1 MRVSTNLQSMAAQRY
16 VKAHTEELA
25 IEDSKISSG
34 ERIVR
39 SAIDPAGMA
48 ISDLMKAKL
57 RSNYQAERNS
67 NDAISLIQVAEGSLG
82 IMANLG
88 VRLRELAV
96 QAATDTV
103 GDENRA
109 IIDAEFQQ
117 LKGEVQRLTAS
128 TSFNGNNIIKDSG
141 SVYDLQVGISGN
153 KYESTLRYDLGK
165 IMDSQSNFGIANV
178 DLRSKAGA
186 QQSLSKIDNMM
197 GEIGRSRAELGSLT
211 KRMESVVQNLQI
223 SRENTA
229 SSNSKIRDTD
239 MAKESAIRFKT
250 QIAQSATL
258 NMLKTANDRPG
269 EILRL
274 VS

>member
-1 MRVSTNLQSMAAQRY
+1 MAAQRY

-34 ERIVR
+34 DRIVR

-57 RSNYQAERNS
+57 RSNTQAERNS

-82 IMANLG
+82 IMSDLG
-88 VRLRELAV
+88 IRLRELAV
-96 QAATDTV
+96 QAATDTL

-109 IIDAEFQQ
+109 IIDSEFQQ

-141 SVYDLQVGISGN
+141 SVYDLQVGISGDPSQ
-153 KYESTLRYDLGK
+153 STLRYDLGK
-165 IMDSQSNFGIANV
+165 IMDSKGNFGIANV
-178 DLRSKAGA
+178 NLRTKAGA
-186 QQSLSKIDNMM
+186 QQSLSKIDGMM
-197 GEIGRSRAELGSLT
+197 SDIGRSRAELGSLS
-211 KRMESVVQNLQI
+211 KRMESVIQNLQI

-229 SSNSKIRDTD
+229 SSNSKIRDAD
-239 MAKESAIRFKT
+239 MAKETAIRFKT
-250 QIAQSATL
+250 QIAQTATL
-258 NMLKTANDRPG
+258 GMLKTANDRPS
-269 EILRL
+269 EILKL

>member
-1 MRVSTNLQSMAAQRY
+1 MRVSTNLQSMVAQRY

-34 ERIVR
+34 DRIVR

-57 RSNYQAERNS
+57 RSNSQAERNS

-82 IMANLG
+82 IMSDLSI
-88 VRLRELAV
+88 RLRELAV
-96 QAATDTV
+96 QASTDTL

-109 IIDAEFQQ
+109 IIDTEFQA

-141 SVYDLQVGISGN
+141 SVYDLQVGISGDP
-153 KYESTLRYDLGK
+153 SQSSLRYDLGK
-165 IMDSQSNFGIANV
+165 IMDSKGNFGIANV
-178 DLRSKAGA
+178 NLRTKASA
-186 QQSLSKIDNMM
+186 QQSMSKIDGMM
-197 GEIGRSRAELGSLT
+197 SDIGRSRAELGSLS
-211 KRMESVVQNLQI
+211 KRMESVIQNLQI

-229 SSNSKIRDTD
+229 ASNSKIRDAD
-239 MAKESAIRFKT
+239 MAKETAIRFKT
-250 QIAQSATL
+250 QIAQTATL
-258 NMLKTANDRPG
+258 DMLKSANDRPS